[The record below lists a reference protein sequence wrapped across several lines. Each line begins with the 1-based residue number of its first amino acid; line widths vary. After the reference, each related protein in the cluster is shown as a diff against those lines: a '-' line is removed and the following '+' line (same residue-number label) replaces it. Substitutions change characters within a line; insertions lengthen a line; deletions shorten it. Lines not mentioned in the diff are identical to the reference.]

1 MKFAKNQYKGYDD
14 ETVDV
19 FDYKALREKQSSDEQ
34 GGVSGAHGV
43 DDAMVIVL
51 RAD

>member
-1 MKFAKNQYKGYDD
+1 MKQLTFSITKHSAK
-14 ETVDV
+14 
-19 FDYKALREKQSSDEQ
+19 KQSSDEQ

-43 DDAMVIVL
+43 VDAVVRVL